1 MKLRIC
7 AVIGLTLGM
16 VAPRAQAADDAF
28 GKLYAAIRANDLPGL
43 KTLLASGISP
53 NTADSRQITPLM
65 AAAEAGSVEAMR
77 LLIARG
83 ADVNAQNA
91 VGSTALMWSV
101 SDARKVRLLLD
112 HGADVNH
119 AARSGR
125 TALMVAAFT
134 DPSAEVVR
142 MLLAKGADVKAA
154 DKRDWTALNAAAF
167 GNDAESLRLLIE
179 AGGDV
184 NQGDSFIGWTPLMN
198 AAGNGNLE
206 AVRLLLKKGANVN
219 AVSKRDHLPP
229 VKHGVVAFGGFTPL
243 LTAAAFAPAAVVKTL
258 LDAGA
263 AVNVADVRGFTPLML
278 AIGTD
283 RQNPETVRL
292 LLAHGADTRAR
303 NLDGETALD
312 WAQKIGAAAAIA
324 SLGAQPEARVTPAV
338 AAVTPELRAA
348 VERSVGLLERTSTQF
363 FERAACFACHEQP
376 AADMAV
382 TAARAKGIAVDENA
396 ARERRRQTVVLN
408 ATGPASLEGPALL
421 GGSDNNLYAAEG
433 LLRAGYAPDARTDFL
448 AANLAMLQSADGS
461 WRLPGYSRSP
471 MQDSNFSRTSMAL
484 RALKTYGPPGRAAE
498 MQARIQRAKQWLLRT
513 APVILEDRDMALTG
527 VAAAGA
533 SRAELE
539 KLAAPILQR
548 QHPDGGWAQR
558 DNFASD
564 AYATGMTLTALADA
578 GILRPGDGAYR
589 KGVEFLL
596 ATQSADGSWHV
607 ASRATKF
614 QPYFQ
619 SGFPYEHDQWI
630 STMATG
636 WAATALAR
644 EIGEPP
650 ATVARSATLA
660 PRSGSSRPGDR

>member
-1 MKLRIC
+1 MTFRIC
-7 AVIGLTLGM
+7 AVIGLTIGFF
-16 VAPRAQAADDAF
+16 ATRAQAADDGF
-28 GKLYAAIRANDLPGL
+28 SKLYAAIRANHLPEL
-43 KTLLASGISP
+43 KALLDSGISP
-53 NTADSRQITPLM
+53 NAADNRQVTPLM
-65 AAAEAGSVEAMR
+65 AAAEAGSVEAMQA
-77 LLIARG
+77 LIARG
-83 ADVNAQNA
+83 ADINAQNA

-125 TALMVAAFT
+125 TTLMVASFT
-134 DPSAEVVR
+134 NPSAEVVR

-154 DKRDWTALNAAAF
+154 DKREWTALNAAAF
-167 GNDAESLRLLIE
+167 GNDTESLRLLIE
-179 AGGDV
+179 AGGEVDKA
-184 NQGDSFIGWTPLMN
+184 DSFIGWTPLMN

-206 AVRLLLKKGANVN
+206 AVRLLLKKGASVN
-219 AVSKRDHLPP
+219 AMSKRDHLPP
-229 VKHGVVAFGGFTPL
+229 VKHGVVEFGGFTPL

-263 AVNVADVRGFTPLML
+263 QVNVADVRGFTPLML

-292 LLAHGADTRAR
+292 LLAHGADTHPR
-303 NLDGETALD
+303 NEDGETALD
-312 WAQKIGAAAAIA
+312 WAQKIGAAAAIE
-324 SLGAQPEARVTPAV
+324 SLGSEPKARVSPA
-338 AAVTPELRAA
+338 AAAATPELRAA
-348 VERSVGLLERTSTQF
+348 VERSVALLERTSAQF
-363 FERAACFACHEQP
+363 FERGACFACHEQP
-376 AADMAV
+376 AADIAV

-396 ARERRRQTVVLN
+396 ARERRRQTVGLN

-433 LLRAGYAPDARTDFL
+433 LLRTGYEPDAQTDFL
-448 AANLAMLQSADGS
+448 AANLAMLQAADGS

-484 RALKTYGPPGRAAE
+484 RALKAYGPPGRAAE
-498 MQARIQRAKQWLLRT
+498 MQARIARARQWLLHT
-513 APVILEDRDMALTG
+513 PPIILEDRDMILTG

-533 SRAELE
+533 NRDELE
-539 KLAAPILQR
+539 KLAAPILERQR
-548 QHPDGGWAQR
+548 GDGGWAQR

-578 GILRPGDGAYR
+578 GILQPADPAYR
-589 KGVEFLL
+589 KGVQFLL
-596 ATQSADGSWHV
+596 ATQSPDGSWHV

-630 STMATG
+630 STMGTA
-636 WAATALAR
+636 WAAAAMAR
-644 EIGEPP
+644 AVGEPP
-650 ATVARSATLA
+650 PSVAQSSPFGR
-660 PRSGSSRPGDR
+660 GSVSNPSRER